1 MVICVEKP
9 KEVCV
14 MLIVKETG
22 RVIDVCSG
30 DDQKKVT
37 LRGKGVVL
45 YPFHAYHPLSQC
57 KQDKV
62 DPASE
67 DHRKICI

>member
-1 MVICVEKP
+1 MFVV
-9 KEVCV
+9 V
-14 MLIVKETG
+14 MIK
-22 RVIDVCSG
+22 S
-30 DDQKKVT
+30 KVN
-37 LRGKGVVL
+37 LGGKGVVL

-57 KQDKV
+57 KQDNV